1 MKGELVMKRV
11 LSLLLVLILC
21 AGLCACGGEG
31 NGAAAPPSTTATT
44 AAESGYLVGYGKVD
58 ITPMYEVTLQG
69 NGDDNVRIAE
79 GYNSYIYAICVAITD
94 PDGNTALLI
103 SVDSCA
109 YSTELS
115 NDIRDQIVRKTH
127 IPRENIAVSAIHQHS
142 TPSIRGQYV
151 ADAREGTV
159 ESALKALED
168 RAPATAEINS
178 VITENMNFVRHY
190 LMNDGTYCGAH
201 FGSESSGYKDHAYDS
216 DPEMQLIKFR
226 RSDGKKDILLTNFQC
241 HPHMGGY
248 NENYYSI
255 HSDWVGVYRD
265 EVEATLGVLPI
276 YFSGAGGDMNSNSR
290 IKEENP
296 TKDYKEHGKKM
307 AEYAAS
313 AEGSY
318 TPVALGAVKCK
329 EVTYKAQVNHA
340 EDHLVDVSSKIV
352 ALWEETRDSSA
363 SMANYRGLG
372 INSVYHAGA
381 IVAKSKLGET
391 AEIPSVSVITCGDL
405 ALVSAPYEMFS
416 PTGIFLKENSPYAMT
431 VIATQSNA
439 AIGYMPVKFTFTY
452 GSYETNTSRYAER
465 TAEALADL
473 NLSMLNELHQSG
485 VF

>member
-1 MKGELVMKRV
+1 MKRILSLVMA
-11 LSLLLVLILC
+11 LALC
-21 AGLCACGGEG
+21 LGLCACGSGGTTESTTVQT
-31 NGAAAPPSTTATT
+31 AAPPEET
-44 AAESGYLVGYGKVD
+44 GYLVGYGKVD
-58 ITPMYEVTLQG
+58 ITPKYEVTLQG
-69 NGDDNVRIAE
+69 NGDDNVRIAT

-94 PDGNTALLI
+94 PEGNTALLI

-115 NDIRDQIVRKTH
+115 DQIRDQIVRETK

-151 ADAREGTV
+151 HDAREGTV
-159 ESALKALED
+159 ESAIKALED
-168 RAPATAEINS
+168 RSPATMEIAT
-178 VITENMNFVRHY
+178 VVTENMNFVRHY

-216 DPEMQLIKFR
+216 DPEMQLVKFR
-226 RSDGKKDILLTNFQC
+226 RTGDKQDILLTNFQC

-255 HSDWVGVYRD
+255 HADWVGIYRD
-265 EVEATLGVLPI
+265 EIEATLGVLPI

-296 TKDYKEHGKKM
+296 TKDYKEHGRKM
-307 AEYAAS
+307 AEYALS

-318 TPVALGAVKCK
+318 EPVELGPVMCK
-329 EVTYKAQVNHA
+329 EITYRAKVNHA
-340 EDHLVDVSSKIV
+340 EDHLVDVASEIH
-352 ALWEETRDSSA
+352 ALWEETRDYSA
-363 SMANYRGLG
+363 SMAEYRGMG

-381 IVAKSKLGET
+381 ILSKSKLGET
-391 AEIPSVSVITCGDL
+391 AEIPSVSVITFGDV

-416 PTGIFLKENSPYAMT
+416 PNGIYIKETSPFALT

-439 AIGYMPVKFTFTY
+439 AIGYLPAKFTFTY
-452 GSYETNTSRYAER
+452 GSYETNTSRYAEG
-465 TAEALADL
+465 TAEELADL
-473 NLSMLNELHQSG
+473 YISMLNELHQ
-485 VF
+485 